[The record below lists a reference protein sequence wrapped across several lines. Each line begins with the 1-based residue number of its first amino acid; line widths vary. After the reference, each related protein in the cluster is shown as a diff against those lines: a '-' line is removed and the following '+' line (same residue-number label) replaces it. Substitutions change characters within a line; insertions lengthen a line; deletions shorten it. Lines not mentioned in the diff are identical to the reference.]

1 LFFSQGAVKRR
12 RLRQQTN
19 EKAINVGAGK
29 TERLASEE
37 IAFFYYKQI
46 SKNEFYKI
54 QSVNITSKKKKNKDL
69 KADQQAILFLGSNCL
84 YSNKFATSLNK

>member
-37 IAFFYYKQI
+37 IAFFIISKSPKRVLQDTKCEYYKQ
-46 SKNEFYKI
+46 
-54 QSVNITSKKKKNKDL
+54 KKKNKDL
-69 KADQQAILFLGSNCL
+69 KADEQAIFFLGSNCL